1 MKFPKTFHTTAI
13 KQSITASFIGLCR
26 QMSVVL
32 ERLLLALKKL
42 LCHQRVKFS
51 DPTKKIGRE
60 IVVQEAPEFVEAATK
75 ECLLNKQ

>member
-1 MKFPKTFHTTAI
+1 
-13 KQSITASFIGLCR
+13 
-26 QMSVVL
+26 MSVVL
-32 ERLLLALKKL
+32 ERLLLALKEL

-51 DPTKKIGRE
+51 DPTQKKIGRE